1 MHGAR
6 GYIQLLATG
15 GTISIG
21 PHGPLRATNLIKM
34 ARRLPKD
41 IPVRGEDVA
50 LVPSSALS
58 IDHVHQ
64 LAQRVRTA
72 LDDPKCLGA
81 VITHGTDTMQES
93 ALALELLTTP
103 QKPVV
108 LTGAMIPSKDHGADG
123 PENVADAIAL
133 VKGGSTASFG
143 VVVTMCA
150 KVHSAMD
157 VRKRHTTSTESFGSG
172 PHGPIGLVTHEGVE
186 IVRTPPRLALSAPAL
201 APGVEI
207 IRVGLATDGRLIEL
221 AADSGLKG
229 IVIECVGVGHVPVEV
244 SRAIA
249 HAADRG
255 CAVLLTSRVED
266 GPIEFDP
273 EFLPPGVAPA
283 IAAGRRLTPEAAR
296 ILLMAML
303 GAGLSP
309 REIAGRLQS
318 D

>member
-21 PHGPLRATNLIKM
+21 PHGPLRASNLIKM

-41 IPVRGEDVA
+41 IPVRGEDIA
-50 LVPSSALS
+50 LVPSSALNL
-58 IDHVHQ
+58 DHLHQ
-64 LAQRVRTA
+64 LAHHVRTA

-81 VITHGTDTMQES
+81 VVTHGTDTMQES
-93 ALALELLTTP
+93 ALALELLCTP

-108 LTGAMIPSKDHGADG
+108 LTGAMIPTKDHGADG
-123 PENVADAIAL
+123 PENVADAITL
-133 VKGGSTASFG
+133 VKSGSTASLG
-143 VVVTMCA
+143 VVVTMSA
-150 KVHSAMD
+150 KVHSAID
-157 VRKRHTTSTESFGSG
+157 VRKRHTTSPESFGSG
-172 PHGPIGLVTHEGVE
+172 PQGPIGLVTHDGVE
-186 IVRTPPRLALSAPAL
+186 IVRTPPRLALTAPAL
-201 APGVEI
+201 SPGVEI
-207 IRVGLATDGRLIEL
+207 IRLGLATDGRLIEL
-221 AADSGLKG
+221 APDGGLKG
-229 IVIECVGVGHVPVEV
+229 IVIECLGIGNMPLKV

-249 HAADRG
+249 HAAERG

-273 EFLPPGVAPA
+273 ERLPPGVAPA

-309 REIAGRLQS
+309 VEIADRLQS